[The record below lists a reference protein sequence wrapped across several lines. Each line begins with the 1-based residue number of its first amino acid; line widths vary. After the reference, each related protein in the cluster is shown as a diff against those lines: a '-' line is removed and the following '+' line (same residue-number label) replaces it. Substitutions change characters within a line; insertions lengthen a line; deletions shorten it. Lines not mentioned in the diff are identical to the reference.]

1 MADPGLSVLTSY
13 AAKARKALPAA
24 VKISNQSQSSWFGFG
39 SPSPADS
46 GDFEAKA
53 LKGKG
58 NTGFLIHRVLTS
70 ALNSNDDETT
80 KVNNSI
86 PVFLALLSVLSGAE
100 KKRRKA
106 AASPN
111 PAASPSSP
119 PPSDSAD
126 DKIKSLCT
134 LYKMCESD
142 GELLSS
148 SFSPSSSSS
157 SSTPAPAPSGAA
169 PSFSLVKS
177 LCLAIDTASKLLAH
191 GSLDGRYIQDENKV
205 AKPLLAVMT
214 ELICGVSLSSSDEIE
229 LCVLKYLLTATCR
242 PHISDAFALR
252 ETYLLQAV
260 RVVYNVFL
268 CTTSNPN
275 RITARATL
283 EQMIASVFA
292 RMEFYEKHNPD
303 ALPPPPPPPSTANG
317 NGNGN
322 GNDKEK
328 EQQFKSPNHRDAF
341 LVFRSLCKLSMKAI
355 PDQADLGYTYTGAM
369 TDSSKLTP
377 SKPAEI
383 AALNK
388 AAGKQALDPALA
400 SNGQHLATAASPSLG
415 SPALES
421 KILALELLLSVL
433 NNAGRALVEGD
444 RFEFAIRHY
453 LCVSLL
459 KNCTSDVTKVVS
471 LSLRLF
477 VPIIR
482 HFRDNLKSEI
492 EVFITNIFFVII
504 QSPNSSPDHKSL
516 VISLFEQICA
526 DPQTLAEIFLNYDC
540 DLSAVDLFHRIV
552 AALERAAKTTHDDP
566 NLPTQSIFSH
576 SSRLV
581 ILKQTTAKL
590 RLDAMKALVQVMVSL
605 HACIEESENAIGSPI
620 VASSYSADSLDTA
633 GTPQSNDHYENGHQ
647 NGHVNDDVPSEPS
660 SRPTQAS
667 IVEIYDSKK
676 RLKQQL
682 EEVVLRFNNSPK
694 QGLKYAGQCGLV
706 DSANPED
713 VARYLIENKD
723 RFDKT
728 IIGEYLGREREYLDG
743 FCFQVLHHYTDQLDF
758 TGLVFDDAIR
768 HFLAG
773 FRLPGEAQKI
783 DRIMEKFSER
793 FSLQNPDV
801 FPTADVA
808 FILAFSVIMLNTD
821 LHNPNL
827 KEERRMTK
835 EGFIRNNRGISTN
848 GGDLPKEML
857 EGIFDRIQKKQISLK
872 EDDLARQKI
881 EKAPTDNPRYGMFAD
896 QYLEFD
902 KTREAEFVKERDA
915 MVRNTEHFFRQKRKR
930 RGDSEFIKTDTAG
943 LRDEYVLPMFDVT
956 WAPALSVF
964 SIAMESANGLDKL
977 SAASTEI
984 ERKFMEDNAAAAMK
998 VCLQGF
1004 RLGVRIAGQCGL
1016 ELAREAFIL
1025 ALANF
1030 TTLGTGKL
1038 MEERHLNC
1046 VICLFEIA
1054 LEEGEGLGS
1063 TWEHLFKVV
1072 SEVNRLQQVFERVQT
1087 DESVLVGSGTRRG
1100 SGGNVDAEDEKGG
1113 ETELSEKAID
1123 DVNAQ
1128 LVSDAISGSLIDK
1141 IFITSTNLSEK
1152 AVYDF
1157 VLQLCRVSRMEISG
1171 YGGSLGSSKNE
1182 VKAGGDQYGR
1192 RRRFGAGIGVRS
1204 RIGNQ
1209 QPVIFCL
1216 QKLVEVAH
1224 HNLESRGR
1232 LVWDS
1237 LWGLMGAHFESTALH
1252 TNAAVAMYA
1261 VDSLKQLTL
1270 KFLRREEL
1278 SEFEFQRKFMRPYE
1292 NIMEKSQLDSTRELV
1307 LNCIDTMVK
1316 VNGDSMRSGWRTVM
1330 AVLKLAGK
1338 DKMESISSTGF
1349 VVLKG
1354 FAEEILSGSEES
1366 NMAEFGV
1373 DVIVGLIGY
1382 AGGVD
1387 MERSVE
1393 AVGLITKMAKWLGS
1407 LSGEGMGMGMAA
1419 LVRRSSGGIVPGEV
1433 GIENGMECW
1442 FPILGGLLDLVGDE
1456 REDIRVRG
1464 LTSFVSIVDEYF
1476 YSDKVVKDPVAALR
1490 QIFNCILLPVF
1501 ETYGSGVGAGGS
1513 DLPDGIGGREAN
1525 GEEKNGWLD
1534 TSFDMTI
1541 DASICLMAKAD
1552 EVFEDGILL
1561 NDMFSIFFG
1570 CINSSSIGLKCK
1582 GLGRLKDFI
1591 IVERKGAVS
1600 EEEWDCVAG
1609 SLSACLRASF
1619 EGGISRAGSLNLS
1632 EEVEGEA
1639 ESEAGKKKNSDV
1651 DSSGIVGVV
1660 AAHNIGALLCTLENI
1675 PVSVYKILIGAL
1687 HEAVKIY
1694 EVMEEKGLGRAGG
1707 VSNVEP
1713 AEACLYCRKTMVEV
1727 LLRLARVG
1735 EDGDGDVQ
1743 DMLMSITKDL
1753 CSAYVGKDAEA
1764 QAGGEVG
1771 AEDLSQLK
1779 GLVVILLEGYRDF
1792 EDDLLL
1798 KNIWLLPI
1806 LSKLIEC
1813 SDKGI
1818 RVTVHV
1824 IVSRLF
1830 DGPLSDL
1837 LKMSEAGA
1845 GK

>member
-1 MADPGLSVLTSY
+1 MTDPGLSVLTSY
-13 AAKARKALPAA
+13 TSKVRTALPPSL
-24 VKISNQSQSSWFGFG
+24 KHSNQSQTSWFGFG
-39 SPSPADS
+39 SGSPAES
-46 GDFEAKA
+46 GDFEAKV

-58 NTGFLIHRVLTS
+58 NTGFLLHRILAS
-70 ALNSNDDETT
+70 ALNGEDDETSM
-80 KVNNSI
+80 VNDAV
-86 PVFLALLSVLSGAE
+86 PVFLALLSVLCGAAD
-100 KKRRKA
+100 KKRRKPPA

-111 PAASPSSP
+111 PAASPP
-119 PPSDSAD
+119 PPPASSEAPD
-126 DKIKSLCT
+126 DKIKSLCEM
-134 LYKMCESD
+134 YRMCDRD

-148 SFSPSSSSS
+148 SLSSSSS
-157 SSTPAPAPSGAA
+157 SSSSARSAPAPSSPPA
-169 PSFSLVKS
+169 SFSLVKC
-177 LCLAIDTASKLLAH
+177 LCLTIDTASKLLAH
-191 GSLDGRYIQDENKV
+191 GSLDGRFIQDENK
-205 AKPLLAVMT
+205 APKPLLEVMT

-242 PHISDAFALR
+242 PHISDEFALR

-268 CTTSNPN
+268 CTTCNPN

-283 EQMIASVFA
+283 EQMIAS
-292 RMEFYEKHNPD
+292 
-303 ALPPPPPPPSTANG
+303 
-317 NGNGN
+317 
-322 GNDKEK
+322 
-328 EQQFKSPNHRDAF
+328 
-341 LVFRSLCKLSMKAI
+341 
-355 PDQADLGYTYTGAM
+355 
-369 TDSSKLTP
+369 LTP

-581 ILKQTTAKL
+581 MLKQTTAKL

-605 HACIEESENAIGSPI
+605 HACIEESENPAPNPI
-620 VASSYSADSLDTA
+620 VASYGSTDSLDA
-633 GTPQSNDHYENGHQ
+633 APQSNGGHHENGHS
-647 NGHVNDDVPSEPS
+647 NGDVDPVS
-660 SRPTQAS
+660 STRPNQTS

-676 RLKQQL
+676 KLKQQL
-682 EEVVLRFNNSPK
+682 EEVILRFNNSPK
-694 QGLKYAGQCGLV
+694 QGIKYAGQCGLV
-706 DSANPED
+706 DPDSPED
-713 VARYLIENKD
+713 VARYLLENKD

-728 IIGEYLGREREYLDG
+728 LIGEYLGREREYLDG

-793 FSLQNPDV
+793 FSLQNPEV

-881 EKAPTDNPRYGMFAD
+881 ADTPTDNPRYGMFAD

-1004 RLGVRIAGQCGL
+1004 RLGARIAGQCGL

-1030 TTLGTGKL
+1030 TTLGTGRL

-1087 DESVLVGSGTRRG
+1087 DESVLVGNGAGGRSG
-1100 SGGNVDAEDEKGG
+1100 SGANTDAEFEKGG
-1113 ETELSEKAID
+1113 ETEMSEKAID
-1123 DVNAQ
+1123 EVNAQ
-1128 LVSDAISGSLIDK
+1128 MVSEAISGSLIDK
-1141 IFITSTNLSEK
+1141 IFMTSTNLSEK
-1152 AVYDF
+1152 GVYDF
-1157 VLQLCRVSRMEISG
+1157 ILQLCRVSRMEISG
-1171 YGGSLGSSKNE
+1171 YGGSLGSSNNE

-1224 HNLESRGR
+1224 FNLDSRGR

-1237 LWGLMGAHFESTALH
+1237 LWGLTGAHFESTALH

-1292 NIMEKSQLDSTRELV
+1292 NIMEKSELDSTRELV
-1307 LNCIDTMVK
+1307 LNCIDILIK
-1316 VNGDSMRSGWRTVM
+1316 VHGDSMRSGWRTVM

-1349 VVLKG
+1349 VMLMG
-1354 FAEEILSGSEES
+1354 FAEEILSGREGS
-1366 NMAEFGV
+1366 NMTEFGV

-1387 MERSVE
+1387 MVRSVG
-1393 AVGLITKMAKWLGS
+1393 AIRLITKMARWLGT
-1407 LSGEGMGMGMAA
+1407 LSGEGGGGGIAA
-1419 LVRRSSGGIVPGEV
+1419 LVRRSSGGVVPGEI
-1433 GIENGMECW
+1433 GIENGLECW
-1442 FPILGGLLDLVGDE
+1442 FPILSGLLDLVGDE

-1476 YSDKVVKDPVAALR
+1476 YSDKVVKDPIAALR
-1490 QIFNCILLPVF
+1490 QIFNGILLPVF
-1501 ETYGSGVGAGGS
+1501 EKYGSGVGAGGG
-1513 DLPDGIGGREAN
+1513 DLPEGIGRSGTE
-1525 GEEKNGWLD
+1525 GEMGKGWLD
-1534 TSFDMTI
+1534 TSFDMTV

-1561 NDMFSIFFG
+1561 KDMFSIFFG
-1570 CINSSSIGLKCK
+1570 CINSNSVGLVCK
-1582 GLGRLKDFI
+1582 GLGRLKYFI
-1591 IVERKGAVS
+1591 IDERKGAVS

-1609 SLSACLRASF
+1609 SLSACLRASL
-1619 EGGISRAGSLNLS
+1619 EGGISRTGSLSLS
-1632 EEVEGEA
+1632 DEGEA
-1639 ESEAGKKKNSDV
+1639 EGEAEAEAGVGGGRGGKESLNV
-1651 DSSGIVGVV
+1651 DISGIVGVV
-1660 AAHNIGALLCTLENI
+1660 AAHNIGALLCTLEKI

-1694 EVMEEKGLGRAGG
+1694 EMMGEKGADGARGVGGERA
-1707 VSNVEP
+1707 VEP

-1764 QAGGEVG
+1764 QAGGEG
-1771 AEDLSQLK
+1771 GGGEDLAQLK
-1779 GLVVILLEGYRDF
+1779 QLVVILLEGYRDF
-1792 EDDLLL
+1792 EDAMLL

-1813 SDKGI
+1813 SDKSI

-1837 LKMSEAGA
+1837 LKLSEAGA
-1845 GK
+1845 K